1 MTAAEGEPPVPGG
14 APNLAYEVLGIYA
27 GAQRRFEVYSAT
39 MRDRARQSRR
49 NFENPHH
56 PWSL

>member
-1 MTAAEGEPPVPGG
+1 V
-14 APNLAYEVLGIYA
+14 PNLAYEVLGIYA